1 MIKCLANKFLPTQP
15 FKNGLG
21 LTGIRLGALIFGLS
35 GGLVAQLKQDLG
47 QDVSEIK
54 TSKLL
59 DQGLFWLAKRLPE
72 TKLEMTRKT

>member
-54 TSKLL
+54 TSRSRFVLVS
-59 DQGLFWLAKRLPE
+59 
-72 TKLEMTRKT
+72 KTFAGNEIRDDEKD